1 MDTLLI
7 HTCTILVRNETT
19 NDFGEPI
26 HTWVN
31 SETGV
36 ACRYSNPSGR
46 LRRLESGE
54 YIEDSPKLFMKASQ
68 AISETENRITGTTG
82 FTGTYLIK
90 KVNNRYDGSA
100 LHHKEVELAKA
111 I

>member
-7 HTCTILVRNETT
+7 HTCTILVRNKTT
-19 NDFGEPI
+19 NDFGEPVY
-26 HTWVN
+26 TWAT

-54 YIEDSPKLFMKASQ
+54 YIEDLPKLFMKASQ
-68 AISETENRITGTTG
+68 ALSETNNRITGTTG
-82 FTGTYLIK
+82 FTGTYSIK

>member
-7 HTCTILVRNETT
+7 HRCTILVRNEIP
-19 NDFGEPI
+19 NDFGEPVY
-26 HTWVN
+26 TWVN

-36 ACRYSNPSGR
+36 SCRYSNPSGR
-46 LRRLESGE
+46 QRRLESGE
-54 YIEDSPKLFMKASQ
+54 YIEDLPKLFMKATQ
-68 AISETENRITGTTG
+68 TISETDNRITGTTG
-82 FTGTYLIK
+82 FTGTYSIK

-100 LHHKEVELAKA
+100 LHHKEVELVKT